1 MDDLRSVAIPVFV
14 SRAGAAALAAPDPT
28 PAELDELADDT
39 AGCVAAIFASGAAL
53 EEETLDGEA
62 IEGEATSSLMS
73 KMSASL
79 S

>member
-1 MDDLRSVAIPVFV
+1 MTLVFV

-73 KMSASL
+73 KMSVSL